1 MQHDA
6 PSERTSR
13 VLLTITVLAFSGIL
27 YLIFFS

>member
-13 VLLTITVLAFSGIL
+13 VLLIITVLAFFGIL
-27 YLIFFS
+27 YLIFS